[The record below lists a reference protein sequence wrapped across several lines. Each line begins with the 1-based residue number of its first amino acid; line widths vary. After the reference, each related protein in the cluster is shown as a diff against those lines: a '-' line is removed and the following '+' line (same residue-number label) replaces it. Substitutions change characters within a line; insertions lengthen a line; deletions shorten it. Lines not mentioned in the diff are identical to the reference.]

1 MYHDILLQKWAEDM
15 RKWRLAVICSVPMLS
30 FQTMARN
37 GVCVWTW
44 YVKENSS
51 SVFWKCKQPKQH
63 EVRLGAWDKRLPLY
77 FWGSCKLSARSMS
90 CKWGVFEKL
99 GHLRRLHEIP
109 HGRGLV
115 PCGLTYFNRKATSY
129 AFSATIP
136 MIIMQAQR
144 AARIFHQIAGDLAR
158 SVGKAGAR
166 SVPGVRGAVP
176 SVASVRILRQNGT
189 SIELWIMRT

>member
-1 MYHDILLQKWAEDM
+1 MGILNMQAAQTAWSQARCLGQKASPVLLGQLQA
-15 RKWRLAVICSVPMLS
+15 
-30 FQTMARN
+30 
-37 GVCVWTW
+37 
-44 YVKENSS
+44 
-51 SVFWKCKQPKQH
+51 QH
-63 EVRLGAWDKRLPLY
+63 R
-77 FWGSCKLSARSMS
+77 RSIS

-166 SVPGVRGAVP
+166 KCARCQGGCPFSSIGAHLETE
-176 SVASVRILRQNGT
+176 RNKY
-189 SIELWIMRT
+189 WIMNHAHLIP